1 MVGKSWQQKGS
12 KTKFRPNLWKRSEF
26 RPTLALYALCNLSK
40 QYLSWISLTKIT
52 KTVANHKKNL
62 RKNYQFS
69 WYHQFHHL
77 EMAFFGRTASHGNG
91 ASHFQGGSL
100 VDQIFFALC
109 IGVRNLSLVT
119 LNIFFNVCSWRKH
132 LILCPFTSKAI
143 SFSTF
148 TGAFQ
153 VLKEILVQLF
163 CFRLG
168 L

>member
-52 KTVANHKKNL
+52 KTVANHKKNR

-119 LNIFFNVCSWRKH
+119 LNIFLMYVHEGNTWFSAHSPPKQSLFFYMHR
-132 LILCPFTSKAI
+132 
-143 SFSTF
+143 SFSGFERNPRTV
-148 TGAFQ
+148 
-153 VLKEILVQLF
+153 VLF
-163 CFRLG
+163 
-168 L
+168 

>member
-119 LNIFFNVCSWRKH
+119 LNIFLMYVHEGN
-132 LILCPFTSKAI
+132 TG
-143 SFSTF
+143 FS
-148 TGAFQ
+148 AHSPPKQ
-153 VLKEILVQLF
+153 SLF
-163 CFRLG
+163 LHSQELFRFWKKS
-168 L
+168 